1 MRSLKPFAAAALC
14 LVFAVSALPSFGRN
28 DDKVRSVQNLFSV
41 TQNNIIATVT
51 ISGKVQTPE
60 GRPIKDARIVLKDA
74 DSNQVVG
81 ATFSSSFGFYRLQQI
96 ETGHS
101 YVLSVSHRRYLFA
114 LPAQLLEINEDRPGM
129 NFIGEADVD

>member
-1 MRSLKPFAAAALC
+1 MRSLQPFASAALTLL
-14 LVFAVSALPSFGRN
+14 LVVSALPSFGRN
-28 DDKVRSVQNLFSV
+28 VGDVRSIQNLFSV
-41 TQNNIIATVT
+41 SQNNIFATVT

-74 DSNQVVG
+74 DTNQVVG
-81 ATFSSSFGFYRLQQI
+81 STYSSSFGFYRIEQI

-114 LPAQLLEINEDRPGM
+114 FPAQLLEINEDRSGM